1 MWDGNQ
7 NCCLWGL
14 TPSCRIRRMVSV
26 PMSLQSGW
34 ELKIHES
41 RREKATITQASK
53 CHPGSF
59 PCSWKRHPH
68 SGDTDIHSL
77 RNRHWTLRH
86 LPERLT
92 LSLQLPKRPTE
103 DRRRGLGS
111 GSTQEARCPYFFLLL
126 TSVSMR
132 HSLPPS
138 CQTATSRC
146 TQFCL
151 SQNRQL
157 LIAVCCLLVLM
168 YTLTERSR
176 NGVQG
181 GKNARHIGNYTFKP
195 GRA

>member
-1 MWDGNQ
+1 MWGGNR

-14 TPSCRIRRMVSV
+14 TPSCRIRRTVSV
-26 PMSLQSGW
+26 PMSLQSGR

-41 RREKATITQASK
+41 RREKANITRASK

-77 RNRHWTLRH
+77 RNRHWTLRRS
-86 LPERLT
+86 PERLT
-92 LSLQLPKRPTE
+92 LSLQLHKRPTE

-111 GSTQEARCPYFFLLL
+111 GSAQEASGPVESPMGY
-126 TSVSMR
+126 
-132 HSLPPS
+132 SLPPS
-138 CQTATSRC
+138 CQRATSRC

-151 SQNRQL
+151 PQNRQL
-157 LIAVCCLLVLM
+157 LIVVCCLLVLM

-181 GKNARHIGNYTFKP
+181 RKC
-195 GRA
+195 